1 MDLSDWGGTGMYA
14 AGYFWS
20 NDSLNMLFSFI
31 GGIIV
36 ALLGGWLAYVAG
48 NPRRRI
54 SWQVSSGTSLLP
66 DDAPNVQVFSD
77 AVRVDKPKFCRLSI
91 KNDGRKAITPGDFHS
106 GDESLVFDLGQPVI
120 SVTPEVLPTSA
131 PKPPILFSRSC
142 LRVGPSLIQP
152 KQVIHLLVLLDGDG
166 GSVHGIASHIVET
179 RVVQSLRE
187 VTDEVSSKLMM
198 LKVIGSAVF
207 LVVAALALW
216 LYAPPSGDRTCWAET
231 PEGEKVA
238 IVSQAFGCEKD
249 WDWPW

>member
-1 MDLSDWGGTGMYA
+1 M
-14 AGYFWS
+14 
-20 NDSLNMLFSFI
+20 NMLFSFI

-36 ALLGGWLAYVAG
+36 ALLSGWWAYVAT

-77 AVRVDKPKFCRLSI
+77 AVRVEKPRFRRLSI

-120 SVTPEVLPTSA
+120 SVTPEVLPVSA
-131 PKPPILFSRSC
+131 PTPPILFSRSC
-142 LRVGPSLIQP
+142 LRIGPSLIQP
-152 KQVIHLLVLLDGDG
+152 KQVIHLSVLLDGDR
-166 GSVHGIASHIVET
+166 GSVHCTASHIVET
-179 RVVQSLRE
+179 RVVKSLRE
-187 VTDEVSSKLMM
+187 ITDDVSSKLMM
-198 LKVIGSAVF
+198 LKIIGSAFF
-207 LVVAALALW
+207 LVVAALILW
-216 LYAPPSGDRTCWAET
+216 LYVPSSGERTCWAET
-231 PEGEKVA
+231 PEGEKVE